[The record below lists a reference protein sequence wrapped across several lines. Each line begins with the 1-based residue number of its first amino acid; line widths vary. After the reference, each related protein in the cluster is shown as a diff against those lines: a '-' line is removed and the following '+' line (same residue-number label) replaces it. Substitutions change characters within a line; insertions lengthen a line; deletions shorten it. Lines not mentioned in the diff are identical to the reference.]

1 VGVGV
6 IVGEG
11 FAAGV
16 RIAIGVI
23 GVQAVPIKA
32 SAQRKRIEML
42 LILLSISHPCPELLT
57 GYPSG

>member
-42 LILLSISHPCPELLT
+42 LILLSISHLPP
-57 GYPSG
+57 